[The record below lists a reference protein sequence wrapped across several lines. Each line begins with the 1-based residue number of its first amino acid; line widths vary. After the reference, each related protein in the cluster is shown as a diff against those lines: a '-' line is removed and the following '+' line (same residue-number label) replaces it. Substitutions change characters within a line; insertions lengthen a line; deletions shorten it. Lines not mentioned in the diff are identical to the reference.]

1 MRIKLT
7 YEKAACGNISIPA
20 HYNYDLQGLI
30 YRTFSE
36 AIGTQLHEEGYLF
49 GNRKFKLFHF
59 SRILE
64 YGKLVVKSATQ
75 KYLVYGNKISFYF
88 SSPMD
93 DIVENLGEQAF
104 RKREF
109 QLFNQNLFLT
119 TLEVETPPRIDT
131 QIQIKMLSPMT
142 VYSTL
147 EKPDGGKITHYY
159 HPQDQ
164 EFNNS
169 ALENARKKYQLIHEK
184 PAEHLSFSLTPQF
197 VSFKQNHSVI
207 FFKDVPV
214 EAWSGIYKVIG
225 DPELIQVTYESGLGS
240 KNSAGFG
247 MWELWKGEG
256 R

>member
-7 YEKAACGNISIPA
+7 YEKIDSSDISIPA

-36 AIGTQLHEEGYLF
+36 QIGTKLHEEGYLF
-49 GNRKFKLFHF
+49 GNRKFKLFHY

-64 YGKLVVKSATQ
+64 YGKFIKRTETQ
-75 KYLVYGNKISFYF
+75 KYLQYGSTISFYF
-88 SSPMD
+88 SSPID
-93 DIVENLGEQAF
+93 GISEDLGEQAF

-109 QLFNQNLFLT
+109 QFYNQKLFLSC
-119 TLEVETPPRIDT
+119 LEVETPPRIEGNML
-131 QIQIKMLSPMT
+131 IKMLSPMT

-164 EFNNS
+164 EFSNS

-184 PAEHLSFSLTPQF
+184 PAEHLSFSLTPQY

-207 FFKDVPV
+207 FFKDIPV
-214 EAWSGIYKVIG
+214 EAWSGIYKISG